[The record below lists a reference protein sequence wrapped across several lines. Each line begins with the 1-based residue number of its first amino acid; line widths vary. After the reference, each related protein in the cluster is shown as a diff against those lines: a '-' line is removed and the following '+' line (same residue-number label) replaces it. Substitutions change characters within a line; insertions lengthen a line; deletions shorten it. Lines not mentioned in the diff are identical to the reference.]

1 MTREKSLFISLC
13 FFLFLHFLS
22 PDSLSTSLD
31 LCVVKSRGEKPEPAF
46 IEPGFNFFLL
56 FLWGLAS
63 GVAFLQVGL
72 RYVGSIFSLWFMFFA
87 LRSWCSVW
95 WARKCGKKDGDYL
108 AENYIW
114 LCYLLIFSGY

>member
-63 GVAFLQVGL
+63 GVAFLQVG
-72 RYVGSIFSLWFMFFA
+72 FEKETLW
-87 LRSWCSVW
+87 RSYGERAFHVQWFQEETLSHH
-95 WARKCGKKDGDYL
+95 GG
-108 AENYIW
+108 
-114 LCYLLIFSGY
+114 

>member
-22 PDSLSTSLD
+22 PDSLSTSLE

-63 GVAFLQVGL
+63 GVAFLQVGFEVCWL
-72 RYVGSIFSLWFMFFA
+72 FIFFMVYVLCVEELVFCLVGEKMW
-87 LRSWCSVW
+87 
-95 WARKCGKKDGDYL
+95 KKG
-108 AENYIW
+108 W
-114 LCYLLIFSGY
+114 GLLG